1 MEDKEKEK
9 EMPSLDDLIKQ
20 VEEMKAT
27 NEKLI
32 KEKDDKIVSL
42 SKEVETLK
50 KQSVLK
56 VLGVNLSNQTKQEQ
70 DEDDSVEFRFE

>member
-1 MEDKEKEK
+1 MEDKEK
-9 EMPSLDDLIKQ
+9 EMPSLDDLLKQ

-32 KEKDDKIVSL
+32 KEKDDKIASL